1 MNSKLKVKLGQFM
14 KICPQLRGMVEKS
27 TIKMIQNQIINV
39 YKITTKVEDFDEV
52 MPVVQV
58 QVGKF
63 KVRDVLLDG
72 GSHVNIISK
81 SLRKKL
87 GLKRPQSTPF
97 AMQIIDQ
104 WKVYPIDLIM
114 NLKINLADC
123 DYKILINVLNVENGV
138 EAYSMLLGWPWLK
151 LAKAHHN

>member
-1 MNSKLKVKLGQFM
+1 
-14 KICPQLRGMVEKS
+14 
-27 TIKMIQNQIINV
+27 
-39 YKITTKVEDFDEV
+39 
-52 MPVVQV
+52 
-58 QVGKF
+58 
-63 KVRDVLLDG
+63 
-72 GSHVNIISK
+72 
-81 SLRKKL
+81 
-87 GLKRPQSTPF
+87 
-97 AMQIIDQ
+97 MQIIDQ